1 MAKVEFLGPLNRES
15 IEVDIGSLSE
25 LKEYFK
31 DDKELQ
37 EWLEICA
44 VAVNDTL
51 TCTLEQPINA
61 GDKISLLPPVCGG

>member
-15 IEVDIGSLSE
+15 IEVEIKSLND
-25 LKEYFK
+25 LKEMFK
-31 DDKELQ
+31 NDKELQ

-51 TCTLEQPINA
+51 VCSLDTKVES